1 MVEKNG
7 MNLSSGESKPK
18 ENGEEFEQKSEDG
31 SGWKKK
37 IKVETFNPG
46 SYYKSGLNVHL

>member
-7 MNLSSGESKPK
+7 MNLSSGESKLK

-31 SGWKKK
+31 SGWKK

-46 SYYKSGLNVHL
+46 SYYKRGLKVHL